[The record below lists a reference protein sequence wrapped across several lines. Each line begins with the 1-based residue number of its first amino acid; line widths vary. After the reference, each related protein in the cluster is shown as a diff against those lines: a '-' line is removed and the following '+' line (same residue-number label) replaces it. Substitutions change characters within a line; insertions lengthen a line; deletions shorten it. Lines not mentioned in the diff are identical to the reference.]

1 MTELTRSVNDND
13 PAKTIERALCAKH
26 RNGGLDNIRLKFIA
40 HLGKFEDM
48 DTFDTPFEF
57 QSKMNPMDGISSDKF
72 PNPDDIF
79 DQLDEDDETESS
91 F

>member
-1 MTELTRSVNDND
+1 
-13 PAKTIERALCAKH
+13 
-26 RNGGLDNIRLKFIA
+26 
-40 HLGKFEDM
+40 M

-57 QSKMNPMDGISSDKF
+57 HSKMNPSLDKISSDKF

-91 F
+91 L